1 MKKILPDNGF
11 SGFIPAVKGISILC
25 LMVFLWG
32 FALKRQQSRV
42 VNSIRINIE
51 NEAENHFVD
60 AAEIENA
67 ISIGKNNLV
76 YMRWMD
82 SVSLGKME
90 KRIEQIAFVRKAEVS
105 IDLNSNLSVDVELVK
120 PVARVIAGG
129 SDFDRYVGSDGE
141 VLPTSGKY
149 ASKVITIDG
158 PGSRK
163 LAYNGFLADSNCL
176 AVLDLLRMIQE
187 DKFWKAQL
195 THMSIDKDFQLT
207 FYTQVG
213 GQEIEFGP
221 PTDARLKFE
230 KLMAFYEK
238 IVPARGWNAYRR
250 VSVKFKNQI
259 VCQRNA

>member
-1 MKKILPDNGF
+1 MKKWFALSGF
-11 SGFIPAVKGISILC
+11 SGLIPMLKGLGLISSL
-25 LMVFLWG
+25 VFLWG
-32 FALKRQQSRV
+32 FAQKRQQSRV
-42 VNSIRINIE
+42 VKSIRINIE

-67 ISIGKNNLV
+67 ISVGKNNLV

-82 SVSLGKME
+82 SVSLGKLE
-90 KRIEQIAFVRKAEVS
+90 RRIEQIEFVKKAEVS
-105 IDLNSNLSVDVELVK
+105 IDLDNNLAVEVKLVK
-120 PVARVIAGG
+120 PVARVVAGG
-129 SDFDRYVGSDGE
+129 SDFDRYIGSEGE
-141 VLPTSGKY
+141 VLPASEKY

-163 LAYNGFLADSNCL
+163 LAYAGFAADSNGQ
-176 AVLDLLRMIQE
+176 AVLELLRSIHE
-187 DKFWKAQL
+187 DQFWSAQL
-195 THMSIDKDFQLT
+195 THMYIEKDYQIT

-221 PTDARLKFE
+221 PADARQKFE

-238 IVPARGWNAYRR
+238 IVPAKGWNAYRR

-259 VCQRNA
+259 VCQKNA